1 MKIHFYAFDSIP
13 SFYPFELVISSLI
26 LSSTP
31 IKPKNYFILNKNLSW
46 LCLYL
51 FLSPLPSFLGAFT
64 QYSLISPVP
73 YNFQGTPNAKGS
85 EYFSVFILLFTSP
98 SFLEIIP
105 LASLTSFILS
115 SSPWLFCLLFVDI
128 FTSTPNLRFCQE
140 VSPWVFHDCPSF
152 SLGNF
157 IHLWF
162 WPIPT

>member
-1 MKIHFYAFDSIP
+1 MLLILSLQ

-26 LSSTP
+26 LSGTP

-73 YNFQGTPNAKGS
+73 HCFQS
-85 EYFSVFILLFTSP
+85 LLFTSP
-98 SFLEIIP
+98 SFFEIIL

-115 SSPWLFCLLFVDI
+115 SSPWLFCLLFFVNI
-128 FTSTPNLRFCQE
+128 STSTPNLGFCQE

-152 SLGNF
+152 SLGNL
-157 IHLWF
+157 IHLRF
-162 WPIPT
+162 WPLPT